1 MVNFCQTLR
10 KHQSLKCSPETK
22 ARCAS
27 EVIHEASIAGT
38 PRPDGHRRARTPA
51 GPDAEASPEGPRG
64 SASWTEGRAGLRLPG
79 VQDGTGDA
87 SGQRRG
93 AGEDQ
98 ETPSATRARPTRR
111 GTRSRD
117 RSKPAAAAG
126 GRARGRDPV
135 GPRRPAQAAPARA
148 PRLPGPGV
156 PAGAALCSGK
166 EGTEGSPGRARSRG
180 TLGLRSPR
188 APDQLV
194 PFLEGPGTDR
204 ALRPLQRTAETPDP
218 ASAQDAGSGCPPGS
232 PPDPPRAAPVAVRP
246 RFLRDSSRAAAI
258 GGARG
263 RGPPETLRRR
273 EPLRAERG
281 LYRQPH
287 RQSRPAAVGTVSTR
301 STRPGGQPRAGTFTV
316 AALVK
321 TSSLGGAGRQVAP
334 CSLREGLSSP

>member
-135 GPRRPAQAAPARA
+135 GPRRPARPPPRGHRGCPALGSRPGRPCAPGRRG
-148 PRLPGPGV
+148 PRGLRGGR
-156 PAGAALCSGK
+156 GAAGRSGS
-166 EGTEGSPGRARSRG
+166 GPRGRRTSSSRFWKG
-180 TLGLRSPR
+180 RR
-188 APDQLV
+188 K
-194 PFLEGPGTDR
+194 EGPGTDR

-232 PPDPPRAAPVAVRP
+232 PPDPRVRPPSPSGRASCGTRAGLRPSGARAAGDPRRP
-246 RFLRDSSRAAAI
+246 CGAGSPSERNEGSTGSRTA
-258 GGARG
+258 
-263 RGPPETLRRR
+263 
-273 EPLRAERG
+273 
-281 LYRQPH
+281 
-287 RQSRPAAVGTVSTR
+287 
-301 STRPGGQPRAGTFTV
+301 RAGPRRW
-316 AALVK
+316 
-321 TSSLGGAGRQVAP
+321 GQ
-334 CSLREGLSSP
+334 